1 MKRTLPWRG
10 LLAINVH
17 WLGISTVTGSI
28 TPILMPY
35 LIALFVPDDR
45 KNTYLATVRV
55 ASLAVA
61 MAIQPMAGLL
71 SDRSTLPW
79 GRRRPFVLMGTTFTI
94 LSLLVIGLSSHLGDS
109 VASDG
114 FAPLA
119 YLVLFAG
126 IVLWQAS
133 SNLGQGA
140 LQGLIPDLVPENER
154 GRASGVKATMEVLA
168 ALPLVALGPLVDR
181 DSLWPAL
188 GVLAALLSLTTLI
201 TVRFVHE
208 DRPGEIPSVP
218 ADSTLGRMVLLALLF
233 VGVTQAAVWLVRA
246 SSRFLAVQQAGTGA
260 QVIVVGLTGLAGMA
274 GSVFLGVYLGARI
287 GIGRQATSRAPFIWW
302 IINRLLFFAAAGS
315 IQGFILYFL
324 RDVHHIANVATTST
338 FLLAVVA
345 AFLTLSAIAGGYLA
359 DRIGYRRLIFLSSL
373 AAAAGTYLL
382 VVAPGLPLL
391 FVSGSILGIGAGVFW
406 ATNWALG
413 TRLVPPTEAGRYL
426 GIANLAGAGAGIV
439 GAGIGGPM
447 ADFFN
452 TFRPGLGYQVI
463 FSLYGVL
470 FLLSAAALSRVTRG
484 D

>member
-1 MKRTLPWRG
+1 MKRTLAWHS

-28 TPILMPY
+28 TPILTPY
-35 LIALFVPDDR
+35 LLALFVPDDR

-61 MAIQPMAGLL
+61 MAVQPMAGLL

-79 GRRRPFVLMGTTFTI
+79 GRRRPFVLLGTAFTI
-94 LSLLVIGLSSHLGDS
+94 LSLLVIGWSSHLTDS
-109 VASDG
+109 AAIDG
-114 FAPLA
+114 FVPMA
-119 YLVLFAG
+119 YAVLLAG

-140 LQGLIPDLVPENER
+140 LQGLIPDLVPEDQR
-154 GRASGVKATMEVLA
+154 GRASGVKAVMEVLA
-168 ALPLVALGPLVDR
+168 ALPIIALGPLVDR
-181 DSLWPAL
+181 GSLWPAL

-201 TVRFVHE
+201 TLLFVRE
-208 DRPGEIPSVP
+208 ERPQEVAAVP
-218 ADSTLGRMVLLALLF
+218 ARSLLGRMALLALLF

-246 SSRFLAVQQAGTGA
+246 SSRFVAVQQARIGV
-260 QVIVVGLTGLAGMA
+260 QVALVGLTGLAGMV

-287 GIGRQATSRAPFIWW
+287 GIGRRATRQAAFIWW
-302 IINRLLFFAAAGS
+302 IINRLLFFVAAGS
-315 IQGFILYFL
+315 IQGFVLYFL
-324 RDVHHIANVATTST
+324 RDVHRVANVATVST
-338 FLLAVVA
+338 VLLAIVA
-345 AFLTLSAIAGGYLA
+345 GFLIPSAMAGGYLA
-359 DRIGYRRLIFLSSL
+359 DRIGYTRLIVLSSL

-382 VVAPGLPLL
+382 VVAPSLPLVL
-391 FVSGSILGIGAGVFW
+391 VSGSILGTGAGIFW

-413 TRLVPPTEAGRYL
+413 TRLVPPAEAGRYL

-452 TFRPGLGYQVI
+452 TLQPGLGYQVI
-463 FSLYGVL
+463 FCLYGAL
-470 FLLSAAALSRVTRG
+470 FLLSAAALTRVAKG
-484 D
+484 A